1 MIGKLVSPTALDAPA
16 SGRKGFSLT
25 CKVALAVLAA
35 ALPACALNGNH
46 SGFVQFYEGKPLPR
60 EQIGLVKGNYSYR
73 NGTRS
78 NDMVRIV
85 AIDDKNV
92 PSQLGV
98 AEGADT
104 VAVLPGRHS
113 FKILF
118 VSGYAEVDFYSYRTL
133 QIDVKPG
140 CGYELS
146 AHLVMPTALVGF
158 DILPAPLSINSA
170 EDCRIPDDKPARQE
184 GWRS

>member
-1 MIGKLVSPTALDAPA
+1 MIGKLFSQTVFGAPA
-16 SGRKGFSLT
+16 SGRACLSLS
-25 CKVALAVLAA
+25 CKVALAVMAA
-35 ALPACALNGNH
+35 VLPACALNGNH
-46 SGFVQFYEGKPLPR
+46 SGFVQFYEGKPLPK
-60 EQIGLVKGNYSYR
+60 EQVGLVKGHYSYR

-78 NDMVRIV
+78 NDMIRIV
-85 AIDDKNV
+85 AIDDKDV

-133 QIDVKPG
+133 RIDVKPG

-146 AHLVMPTALVGF
+146 AHLVMPTAIVGF
-158 DILPAPLSINSA
+158 DVLPAPLSINSSQ
-170 EDCRIPDDKPARQE
+170 DCRIENDVPAKQDS
-184 GWRS
+184 WRS